1 MNTPNKLTLSRIFL
15 IPFFVLFLHVHQ
27 MVSELRTVAIVH
39 WIALLI
45 FIVAAITDWL
55 DGMIARKHNIV
66 TNFGKLFDPLAD
78 KLLTMAA
85 FVAFVELQ
93 GPNGKPIFPAWAI
106 IVILAREFLVTGLR
120 SLGLSYGRVIQA
132 DRWGKQKTII
142 QIVSIG
148 LILLSICTRDTAA
161 MLHGNTPLLD
171 AWMPTFY
178 RVLLAI
184 TVGITAASG
193 FVFLAKN
200 WAIVSDRD

>member
-15 IPFFVLFLHVHQ
+15 IPFFVLFLHIHQ
-27 MVSELRTVAIVH
+27 IMTSVSVIAIFH
-39 WIALLI
+39 WLALVI
-45 FIVAAITDWL
+45 FIIAAITDYL
-55 DGMIARKHNIV
+55 DGMIARRQNIV

-120 SLGLSYGRVIQA
+120 SLGASHGRVIHA
-132 DRWGKQKTII
+132 DKWGKQKTII
-142 QIVSIG
+142 QLVGIG
-148 LILLSICTRDTAA
+148 LILLSICMRDTFA
-161 MLHGNTPLLD
+161 MSFGKTAILD
-171 AWMPTFY
+171 AWLPVFY
-178 RVLLAI
+178 RVVLAI

-193 FVFLAKN
+193 LVFLWKN
-200 WAIVSDRD
+200 WDLVSDRD